1 MYMGGDYVILNSV
14 LQGKRREESICARQ
28 QPAAAVREAEPKEGQ
43 YLLCSDLTAF
53 TVQLR

>member
-1 MYMGGDYVILNSV
+1 MYMGGDYVILNSL

-28 QPAAAVREAEPKEGQ
+28 QPAAAVREAKPKEGQ